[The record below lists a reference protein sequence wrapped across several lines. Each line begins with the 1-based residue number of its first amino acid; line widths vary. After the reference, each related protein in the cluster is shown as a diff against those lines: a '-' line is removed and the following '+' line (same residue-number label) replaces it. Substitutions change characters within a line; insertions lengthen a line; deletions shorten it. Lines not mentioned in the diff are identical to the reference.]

1 MRKVYKC
8 ALIKDQMEGTLNI
21 LKDNTIEVQLLGD
34 DDLSLLADIKD
45 KISSIHLPIENG
57 QCDLSYILNSFETK
71 NDFINTLNEIISICP
86 GIGLVVHADLYAE
99 NVYKLEKDNPFLKW
113 VSDNKVKIYLENVSS
128 VKNLK
133 KGLIAPAFISKIF
146 NEIIGKSLFE
156 PLLDVCHFEIARN
169 KFSSN
174 IRYNLLDTLI
184 LYEHQN
190 MRIHLCSAVG
200 CGDNSQGG
208 IHGSNFKED
217 IPLLE
222 KILKEVKPY
231 NPYLVLEVGET
242 DYINK
247 PNAVWLNNKID
258 EIEQKKV
265 LDKKTIC
272 KI

>member
-8 ALIKDQMEGTLNI
+8 TLIKDQMEGTLNI

-45 KISSIHLPIENG
+45 KISSIHLPIENE
-57 QCDLSYILNSFETK
+57 QCNLSYVLNSFETK
-71 NDFINTLNEIISICP
+71 SEFIGTLNKIISYCP
-86 GIGLVVHADLYAE
+86 GIGLVVHANLYAE

-113 VSDNKVKIYLENVSS
+113 VSDNNVKIYLENISTVE
-128 VKNLK
+128 NLK
-133 KGLIAPAFISKIF
+133 KGLIAPAFISKNF

-156 PLLDVCHFEIARN
+156 PLLDICHFEIARN

-174 IRYNLLDTLI
+174 IRYNLLDALI

-190 MRIHLCSAVG
+190 MRIHLCSAIG
-200 CGDNSQGG
+200 CDDSTFGG
-208 IHGSNFKED
+208 VHGSSFKED
-217 IPLLE
+217 LPLLE

-231 NPYLVLEVGET
+231 NPYLVLEVRET

-247 PNAVWLNNKID
+247 PNAVWLNNKI
-258 EIEQKKV
+258 EEFEQKRF
-265 LDKKTIC
+265 
-272 KI
+272 